1 MPTVKEIGKHN
12 VFFNGVSKG
21 KTEHRVSQSF
31 PHKAAQNLSRQ
42 KEAAGGF
49 EPGTPVSPDSPKTTF
64 SGTSSNC
71 RAVRGGG
78 GGEGEKIIIRLIL
91 G

>member
-1 MPTVKEIGKHN
+1 MC
-12 VFFNGVSKG
+12 FFQWCQQMKN
-21 KTEHRVSQSF
+21 TEHRVSQSF
-31 PHKAAQNLSRQ
+31 PQKAAQNLSRQ

-49 EPGTPVSPDSPKTTF
+49 EPGTPVTF

-78 GGEGEKIIIRLIL
+78 GGGGATEKPCVFDVSRGGLRGGLSSIL
-91 G
+91 S